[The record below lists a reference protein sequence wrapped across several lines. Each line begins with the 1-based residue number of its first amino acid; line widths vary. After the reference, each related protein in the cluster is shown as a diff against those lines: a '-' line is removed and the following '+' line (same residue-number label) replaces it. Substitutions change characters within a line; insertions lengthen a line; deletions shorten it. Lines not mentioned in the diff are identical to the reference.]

1 MRGKDVV
8 STLLGGGARG
18 IGGTVYGTVLALAA
32 IVAGAAEH
40 GGPRELLVLV
50 ATTATVIWLAHVYA
64 HGLGESIEQGHRL
77 TWREFTSIAARE
89 RSILLAAAGPTA
101 ALLLGAV
108 GLMRESRAVW
118 LALGVGLFALAV
130 QGARYAHV
138 EHLGPFRTL
147 AVVSSNLALGLVVV
161 ALKVLV
167 SH

>member
-1 MRGKDVV
+1 MRAKAVIR
-8 STLLGGGARG
+8 LLGGSARG

-40 GGPRELLVLV
+40 GGPRELLALV
-50 ATTATVIWLAHVYA
+50 ATTATVIWVAHVYA

-77 TWREFTSIAARE
+77 TWREFSSIAARE
-89 RSILLAAAGPTA
+89 RSILLAAAAPTA

-130 QGARYAHV
+130 QGARYARL
-138 EHLGPFRTL
+138 EQLGPFRTI
-147 AVVSSNLALGLVVV
+147 AVVSSNVALGLVVV
-161 ALKVLV
+161 ALKVVV